1 MSRKARMFNKKA
13 SDPKNRPDLVLNH
26 LELQAGNIVAD
37 IGSGGGYFSL
47 RFAEALG
54 KDGVVFAVDTNPGFL
69 EFIKENARE
78 KGLDNVK
85 TVLTSEDSLSLP
97 ENVDLVFMRNV
108 CHHIPN
114 RTAYFGELKN
124 FLKEGGHIAILE
136 YRKAN
141 HFTFH
146 GLFGHYI
153 PKEEILT
160 EMTQAGFQLEKDL
173 DFLPEQSFT
182 IFSIKLPK
190 KRPDYTRSHI

>member
-13 SDPKNRPDLVLNH
+13 SDPRNRPDLVLDH

-47 RFAEALG
+47 RFAEAVG
-54 KDGVVFAVDTNPGFL
+54 KEGTVFAVDTNSGFL
-69 EFIKENARE
+69 EFIKENAKE
-78 KGLDNVK
+78 KGLNNVK

-97 ENVDLVFMRNV
+97 EKVDFMFMSNV

-114 RTAYFGELKN
+114 RTGYFGKLKN
-124 FLKEGGHIAILE
+124 YLKEGGHIAILE

-146 GLFGHYI
+146 GLFGHYV
-153 PKEEILT
+153 PKEEIIK
-160 EMTQAGFQLEKDL
+160 EMNQAGFQLEKDL
-173 DFLPEQSFT
+173 DFLPEQSFI
-182 IFSIKLPK
+182 IFSIKSSK
-190 KRPDYTRSHI
+190 KKT

>member
-13 SDPKNRPDLVLNH
+13 SDPRNKPDLVLDH

-47 RFAEALG
+47 RFAEAVG
-54 KDGVVFAVDTNPGFL
+54 KEGTVFAVDTNSGFL
-69 EFIKENARE
+69 EFIKENAKE
-78 KGLDNVK
+78 KGLNNVK

-97 ENVDLVFMRNV
+97 EKVDFMFMRNV

-114 RTAYFGELKN
+114 RTGYFGKLKN
-124 FLKEGGHIAILE
+124 YLKEGGHIAILE

-146 GLFGHYI
+146 GLFGHYV
-153 PKEEILT
+153 PKEEIIK
-160 EMTQAGFQLEKDL
+160 EMNQAGFQLEKDL
-173 DFLPEQSFT
+173 DFLPEQSFI
-182 IFSIKLPK
+182 IFSIKSSK
-190 KRPDYTRSHI
+190 KKT

>member
-13 SDPKNRPDLVLNH
+13 SDPRNKPDLVLDH

-47 RFAEALG
+47 RFAEAVG
-54 KDGVVFAVDTNPGFL
+54 KEGTVFAVDTNSGFL
-69 EFIKENARE
+69 EFIKENAKE
-78 KGLDNVK
+78 KGLNNVK

-97 ENVDLVFMRNV
+97 EKVDFMFMRNV

-114 RTAYFGELKN
+114 RTGYFGKLKN
-124 FLKEGGHIAILE
+124 YLKEGGHIAILE

-146 GLFGHYI
+146 GLFGHYV
-153 PKEEILT
+153 PKEEIIE
-160 EMTQAGFQLEKDL
+160 EMNQAGFQLEKDL
-173 DFLPEQSFT
+173 DFLPEQSFI
-182 IFSIKLPK
+182 IFSIKSSK
-190 KRPDYTRSHI
+190 KKT